1 MLGKLDPFM
10 NRASAKPE
18 QAIYDI
24 ALVERI
30 AHRDEVALGELYD
43 RFSGLLLSL
52 SRRVLG
58 SQEEAEDVVQDVFVQ
73 VWKQAGRYDSSRA
86 SVSTWLSLI
95 VRSRSIDRLR
105 SRQVKDRTAKAAH
118 EENPQSDESPRGEP
132 NVLGDE
138 RRTRLEAELREL
150 PKEQHEVLHLAF
162 FEGMTQ
168 SEISESRGIPLGTV
182 KTRTLLAMKKMRVAL
197 VDEVHELL

>member
-1 MLGKLDPFM
+1 M
-10 NRASAKPE
+10 NRSSAKPE
-18 QAIYDI
+18 QTRYDI

-30 AHRDEVALGELYD
+30 ARRDESALSELHD
-43 RFSGLLLSL
+43 RFAGLLLSL

-58 SQEEAEDVVQDVFVQ
+58 DHEEAEDVVQDVFVQ

-105 SRQVKDRTAKAAH
+105 SRQVKDRTAKSAH
-118 EENPQSDESPRGEP
+118 EENPQLDESPAGEP

-138 RRTRLEAELREL
+138 RRTRLQAELEAL

-182 KTRTLLAMKKMRVAL
+182 KTRTLLAMKKMRAAL
-197 VDEVHELL
+197 AEEIHELL